1 MTEHIDYFA
10 IQSFTEFVNDYV
22 AELQDY
28 ELMAVWN
35 DTYRRANYLDDL
47 VYDNDAAFLDSLS
60 KESLIEQL
68 SRKDYSPHHAF
79 VRADTYHG
87 GFFSSDDIYRLIDK
101 DELAER
107 LHRDSDEVAD
117 DYNEEIVD
125 LLTLHNIETV
135 AASIDRWLWLE
146 KPSEWD
152 AQTVFDVANKWLDVI
167 LENSTVDQI
176 KAAIEINNR
185 GHLPF
190 LDEGILEERLQA
202 SLDDKAAIDL
212 NEKMNFE
219 IDDDLLHKELEI
231 KEYRETHQ
239 TTISELTPTPDVPA
253 TKTEDLSL

>member
-1 MTEHIDYFA
+1 MTEHIDYFD

-22 AELQDY
+22 DELRDH

-35 DTYRRANYLDDL
+35 DTCQKDNCPDYL

-60 KESLIEQL
+60 KESLIKQL

-87 GFFSSDDIYRLIDK
+87 GFFSSDDIERFINK
-101 DELAER
+101 DELAEH
-107 LHRDSDEVAD
+107 LHRDSDELAD
-117 DYNEEIVD
+117 DYNDNLAD
-125 LLTLHNIETV
+125 LLTSHNIETV

-167 LENSTVDQI
+167 LENQSTVDQI

-202 SLDDKAAIDL
+202 SLDD
-212 NEKMNFE
+212 NEDVLSPTPE
-219 IDDDLLHKELEI
+219 VTQI
-231 KEYRETHQ
+231 
-239 TTISELTPTPDVPA
+239 TTNDELT
-253 TKTEDLSL
+253 L

>member
-1 MTEHIDYFA
+1 MTEHIDYFD

-202 SLDDKAAIDL
+202 SLDD
-212 NEKMNFE
+212 NE
-219 IDDDLLHKELEI
+219 DVL
-231 KEYRETHQ
+231 
-239 TTISELTPTPDVPA
+239 SPTPEVTQITTHD
-253 TKTEDLSL
+253 ELSL